1 MRLPIR
7 ATTEQGGGKRRG
19 IVLKFEMTPPYKI
32 ELYDAN
38 GNAQL
43 LNVAWSFEAA
53 ERVVREHVGGLGPN
67 EVIRIRDSAG
77 ALVLSTDPNE

>member
-1 MRLPIR
+1 
-7 ATTEQGGGKRRG
+7 
-19 IVLKFEMTPPYKI
+19 MTPPYKI
-32 ELYDAN
+32 EFYDAN
-38 GNAQL
+38 GSAQL

-53 ERVVREHVGGLGPN
+53 EWVVREHVGGLGPN

>member
-1 MRLPIR
+1 
-7 ATTEQGGGKRRG
+7 
-19 IVLKFEMTPPYKI
+19 MTPPYRV
-32 ELYDAN
+32 ELWDSR

-53 ERVVREHVGGLGPN
+53 ERVVREHVSGLSPD